1 MYETLNGITQKKW
14 MKLFGHKD
22 SPATTLHIFR
32 FSLQFSLQLTDTL
45 KVEHLQLADDFIFP
59 GKILVKFWS
68 NNVLVIRG
76 HYFLHKVISLA
87 FFLSS

>member
-1 MYETLNGITQKKW
+1 

-22 SPATTLHIFR
+22 SPVTALHIFR

-45 KVEHLQLADDFIFP
+45 KAGHLQLADDFIFP
-59 GKILVKFWS
+59 REILAKFWS
-68 NNVLVIRG
+68 NNVLVISG